1 MGGARFV
8 EFNCKSG
15 RTNYMKKHHLCL
27 ISVAVLT
34 AGCTSYRHPEPVQAK
49 DALRHAMT
57 EQSKAGA
64 LTSVPKSVQSELLQL
79 NRPPQAISMPEP
91 RLRIAAH
98 DVDAVEFFGSLF
110 KGSRYSVAVHPG
122 VAGQISVELKDVTLT
137 EVLAVV
143 GDMYGF
149 DVQRKGNVFHVYP
162 AGLRTETIPVNYL
175 MMSRRGLSRTS
186 VSTGGVASNDSNS
199 SNNNN
204 FDNANGSTNNNT
216 SNRSSNGG
224 SGSDGNGTR
233 IETDTNSDYWTDL
246 RDTLQIL
253 VGSGDGRAVITSPQ
267 AGLVTVRAYPKELK
281 AVREFLSQS
290 ESHLKRQVV
299 LEARILEVALS
310 EGYEQGVDWSGLTA
324 SWDGNKGIPTVA
336 QPILTAPG
344 SDPAYKLLNGAGSL
358 GTSLVGATNP
368 IFKAIGGGAGF
379 TITDGNFNVAV
390 NLLKTQG
397 DVNTLSSP
405 RVTATNNQK
414 AVIKVGTDEYYVTN
428 ASTTITTTPTGTDK
442 TPNVELTPFFSGIAL
457 DVTPQIDE
465 DGKVLLHIHPSV
477 IDTEEQN
484 KVIDMGTTG
493 GKLQLPLAKSS
504 IRESDT
510 VVQANNGDIIVI
522 GGLMKTDKQEI
533 VSKVPLLGDI
543 PWVGEAFTNRR
554 ESTKKVELV
563 ILLKPTVVEK
573 DTWQNELQRSSE
585 LLDKWYPPK
594 G

>member
-1 MGGARFV
+1 
-8 EFNCKSG
+8 
-15 RTNYMKKHHLCL
+15 MKKHRLCL
-27 ISVAVLT
+27 ISVAMMA
-34 AGCTSYRHPEPVQAK
+34 AGCTTYQHPEPTQAK
-49 DALRHAMT
+49 DALKQAMN
-57 EQSKAGA
+57 EQQKQAAPLTA
-64 LTSVPKSVQSELLQL
+64 LPKSVQSELLQL
-79 NRPPQAISMPEP
+79 NRPQIPVGMPEK

-98 DVDAVEFFGSLF
+98 DVEAVEFFGSLF

-122 VAGQISVELKDVTLT
+122 VAGLVSVELKDVTLP

-149 DVQRKGNVFHVYP
+149 DVQRKGNVFHIYP

-186 VSTGGVASNDSNS
+186 VSTGGVTANDSNNS
-199 SNNNN
+199 SDSSFDSASNNNS
-204 FDNANGSTNNNT
+204 GSNSST
-216 SNRSSNGG
+216 SSNS
-224 SGSDGNGTR
+224 SGDNNNGTR

-246 RDTLQIL
+246 RDSLQTLI
-253 VGSGDGRAVITSPQ
+253 GTGDGRAVITSPQ
-267 AGLVTVRAYPKELK
+267 AGLVTIRAYPKELK
-281 AVREFLSQS
+281 AVREFLTQS

-299 LEARILEVALS
+299 LEARIIEVALN
-310 EGYEQGVDWSGLTA
+310 EGYEQGVDWSGLSA
-324 SWDGNKGIPTVA
+324 SWDGNKGITGG
-336 QPILTAPG
+336 Q
-344 SDPAYKLLNGAGSL
+344 SL
-358 GTSLVGATNP
+358 ANTQLPSTPNQ
-368 IFKAIGGGAGF
+368 IFSALGGGAGF
-379 TITDGNFNVAV
+379 KISDGNFNVAV

-428 ASTTITTTPTGTDK
+428 ASTTITTTSTGTDK

-465 DGKVLLHIHPSV
+465 EGKVLLHIHPSV

-484 KVIDMGTTG
+484 KVIDMGTSG

-563 ILLKPTVVEK
+563 IMLKPTVVEK

-585 LLDKWYPPK
+585 LLDKWYPAK

>member
-1 MGGARFV
+1 
-8 EFNCKSG
+8 
-15 RTNYMKKHHLCL
+15 MKKHRLCL
-27 ISVAVLT
+27 ITVAMMA
-34 AGCTSYRHPEPVQAK
+34 AGCTTYQHPEPTQAK
-49 DALRHAMT
+49 DALKQAMN
-57 EQSKAGA
+57 EQQKQAAPLTA
-64 LTSVPKSVQSELLQL
+64 LPKSVQSELLQL
-79 NRPPQAISMPEP
+79 NRPQMPVGMPEK

-98 DVDAVEFFGSLF
+98 DVEAVEFFGSLF

-122 VAGQISVELKDVTLT
+122 VAGLVSVELKDVTLP

-149 DVQRKGNVFHVYP
+149 DVQRKGNVFHIYP

-186 VSTGGVASNDSNS
+186 VSTGGVTANDSNNGNS
-199 SNNNN
+199 DSSFDSASNNNS
-204 FDNANGSTNNNT
+204 GSNSST
-216 SNRSSNGG
+216 SNNSSGG
-224 SGSDGNGTR
+224 NNNGTR

-246 RDTLQIL
+246 RDSLQTLI
-253 VGSGDGRAVITSPQ
+253 GTGDGRAVITSPQ
-267 AGLVTVRAYPKELK
+267 AGLVTIRAYPKELK
-281 AVREFLSQS
+281 AVREFLTQS

-299 LEARILEVALS
+299 LEARIIEVALN
-310 EGYEQGVDWSGLTA
+310 EGYEQGVDWSGLSA
-324 SWDGNKGIPTVA
+324 SWDGNKGITGG
-336 QPILTAPG
+336 Q
-344 SDPAYKLLNGAGSL
+344 SL
-358 GTSLVGATNP
+358 ANTQLPSTPNQ
-368 IFKAIGGGAGF
+368 IFSALGGGAGF
-379 TITDGNFNVAV
+379 KISDGNFNVAV

-428 ASTTITTTPTGTDK
+428 ASTTITTTSTGTDK

-465 DGKVLLHIHPSV
+465 EGKVLLHIHPSV

-484 KVIDMGTTG
+484 KVIDMGTSG

-563 ILLKPTVVEK
+563 IMLKPTVVEK

-585 LLDKWYPPK
+585 LLDKWYPAK

>member
-1 MGGARFV
+1 
-8 EFNCKSG
+8 
-15 RTNYMKKHHLCL
+15 MKKHHFCL
-27 ISVAVLT
+27 LPLALAVA
-34 AGCTSYRHPEPVQAK
+34 ACTSYQHPEPVQAK
-49 DALRHAMT
+49 DALKQAMN
-57 EQSKAGA
+57 EQTPTAP
-64 LTSVPKSVQSELLQL
+64 LTTLPPSVQSELLQL
-79 NRPPQAISMPEP
+79 NRPQQPLAVPEK

-122 VAGQISVELKDVTLT
+122 VAGAISVELKDVTLQ
-137 EVLAVV
+137 EALATV

-175 MMSRRGLSRTS
+175 MMARRGLSRTS
-186 VSTGGVASNDSNS
+186 VSTGGVTAND
-199 SNNNN
+199 NNNN
-204 FDNANGSTNNNT
+204 GNNNNGNNNVD
-216 SNRSSNGG
+216 SSGNNNGGNNNLGSSNGDNG
-224 SGSDGNGTR
+224 NSNNSNGTR
-233 IETDTNSDYWTDL
+233 IETDSNNDYWTDL
-246 RDTLQIL
+246 RDALQTLI
-253 VGSGDGRAVITSPQ
+253 GTGEGRAVITSPQ

-281 AVREFLSQS
+281 AVREFLDQS
-290 ESHLKRQVV
+290 GEHLKRQVV
-299 LEARILEVALS
+299 LEARILEVSLN
-310 EGYEQGVDWSGLTA
+310 EGYEQGVDWSGLSA
-324 SWDGNKGIPTVA
+324 SWDGNKGIT
-336 QPILTAPG
+336 G
-344 SDPAYKLLNGAGSL
+344 GGSL
-358 GTSLVGATNP
+358 LDSP
-368 IFKAIGGGAGF
+368 IASTPNQIFRALGGGAGF
-379 TITDGNFNVAV
+379 TISDGNFNVAV
-390 NLLKTQG
+390 SLLKTQG

-414 AVIKVGTDEYYVTN
+414 AVIKVGTDEYFVTN
-428 ASTTITTTPTGTDK
+428 ASTTTTTSGNSAPIV

-465 DGKVLLHIHPSV
+465 AGRVLLHIHPSV

-484 KVIDMGTTG
+484 KTINVGTADP
-493 GKLQLPLAKSS
+493 LVLPLAKSA

-573 DTWQNELQRSSE
+573 DTWQQELQRSSE

>member
-1 MGGARFV
+1 
-8 EFNCKSG
+8 
-15 RTNYMKKHHLCL
+15 MKKHHLCL

-122 VAGQISVELKDVTLT
+122 VAGQISVELKDVTLS
-137 EVLAVV
+137 EVLGVV

-186 VSTGGVASNDSNS
+186 VSTGGVTSNDNNN

-204 FDNANGSTNNNT
+204 FDNANGSTNNST
-216 SNRSSNGG
+216 SNRSSNGS

-246 RDTLQIL
+246 RDTLQTLI
-253 VGSGDGRAVITSPQ
+253 GSGDGRAVITSPQ

-281 AVREFLSQS
+281 AVREFLNQS
-290 ESHLKRQVV
+290 ENHLKRQVV
-299 LEARILEVALS
+299 LEARILEVALN
-310 EGYEQGVDWSGLTA
+310 EGYEQGVDWSGLSA
-324 SWDGNKGIPTVA
+324 SWDGNKGIT
-336 QPILTAPG
+336 G
-344 SDPAYKLLNGAGSL
+344 GGSL
-358 GTSLVGATNP
+358 APTQLPSTPNQ
-368 IFKAIGGGAGF
+368 IFSALGGGAGF
-379 TITDGNFNVAV
+379 KISDGNFNVAV

-414 AVIKVGTDEYYVTN
+414 AVIKVGTDEYFVTN
-428 ASTTITTTPTGTDK
+428 ASTTTVTSTGTAEPIV

-465 DGKVLLHIHPSV
+465 EGKVLLHIHPSV
-477 IDTEEQN
+477 IDTEEQKKIIN
-484 KVIDMGTTG
+484 VGTA
-493 GKLQLPLAKSS
+493 KPLELPLAKSS

>member
-1 MGGARFV
+1 
-8 EFNCKSG
+8 
-15 RTNYMKKHHLCL
+15 MKKNHLCL
-27 ISVAVLT
+27 ISVAVLA

-49 DALRHAMT
+49 DALKHAMT
-57 EQSKAGA
+57 EQNKVGA
-64 LTSVPKSVQSELLQL
+64 LATVPKSVQSELLQM
-79 NRPPQAISMPEP
+79 NRPPQALSMPEQ

-122 VAGQISVELKDVTLT
+122 VAGQISVELKDVTLP

-186 VSTGGVASNDSNS
+186 VSTGGVTANDNNSNNGGINSSSNAEISSNQNGTGISSNS
-199 SNNNN
+199 S
-204 FDNANGSTNNNT
+204 TQTT
-216 SNRSSNGG
+216 SN
-224 SGSDGNGTR
+224 GTQ

-246 RDTLQIL
+246 RTSLEMLI
-253 VGSGDGRAVITSPQ
+253 GSGDGRAVITSPQ
-267 AGLVTVRAYPKELK
+267 AGLVTIRAYPKELK

-290 ESHLKRQVV
+290 ETHLKRQVV
-299 LEARILEVALS
+299 LEARIMEVALS
-310 EGYEQGVDWSGLTA
+310 EGYEQGVDWSGLSA
-324 SWDGNKGIPTVA
+324 SWDGNKGITGGGSAAPSQLPTTPN
-336 QPILTAPG
+336 Q
-344 SDPAYKLLNGAGSL
+344 
-358 GTSLVGATNP
+358 
-368 IFKAIGGGAGF
+368 IFSALGGGAGF
-379 TITDGNFNVAV
+379 KISDGNFNVAV

-414 AVIKVGTDEYYVTN
+414 AVIKVGTDEYFVTN
-428 ASTTITTTPTGTDK
+428 ATTTITSTTTGSER

-465 DGKVLLHIHPSV
+465 EGRVLLHIHPSV

-484 KVIDMGTTG
+484 KTIDLGTTG
-493 GKLQLPLAKSS
+493 GKMTLPLAKSS

-543 PWVGEAFTNRR
+543 PWIGEAFTNRR

-563 ILLKPTVVEK
+563 IMLKPTVVEK
-573 DTWQNELQRSSE
+573 DTWQNELQRSSD

>member
-1 MGGARFV
+1 
-8 EFNCKSG
+8 
-15 RTNYMKKHHLCL
+15 MKKHRLCL
-27 ISVAVLT
+27 ITVAMMA
-34 AGCTSYRHPEPVQAK
+34 AGCTTYQHPEPTQAK
-49 DALRHAMT
+49 DALKQAMN
-57 EQSKAGA
+57 EQQKQAAPLTA
-64 LTSVPKSVQSELLQL
+64 LPKSVQSELLQL
-79 NRPPQAISMPEP
+79 NRPQMPVGMPEK

-98 DVDAVEFFGSLF
+98 DVEAVEFFGSLF

-122 VAGQISVELKDVTLT
+122 VAGLVSVELKDVTLP

-149 DVQRKGNVFHVYP
+149 DVQRKGNVFHIYP

-186 VSTGGVASNDSNS
+186 VSTGGVTANDSNNS
-199 SNNNN
+199 SDSSFDSASNNNS
-204 FDNANGSTNNNT
+204 GSNSST
-216 SNRSSNGG
+216 SNNSSGDNN
-224 SGSDGNGTR
+224 NGTR

-246 RDTLQIL
+246 RDSLQTLI
-253 VGSGDGRAVITSPQ
+253 GTGDGRAVITSPQ
-267 AGLVTVRAYPKELK
+267 AGLVTIRAYPKELK
-281 AVREFLSQS
+281 AVREFLNQS
-290 ESHLKRQVV
+290 DSHLKRQVV
-299 LEARILEVALS
+299 LEARIIEVALN
-310 EGYEQGVDWSGLTA
+310 EGYEQGVDWSGLSA
-324 SWDGNKGIPTVA
+324 SWDGNKGIT
-336 QPILTAPG
+336 G
-344 SDPAYKLLNGAGSL
+344 GGSL
-358 GTSLVGATNP
+358 ANTQLPTTPNQ
-368 IFKAIGGGAGF
+368 IFTALGGGAGF
-379 TITDGNFNVAV
+379 KVSDGNFNVAV

-414 AVIKVGTDEYYVTN
+414 AVIKVGTDEYFVTN
-428 ASTTITTTPTGTDK
+428 ASTTTVSTTSGDRT
-442 TPNVELTPFFSGIAL
+442 TPNVELTPFFSGISL

-465 DGKVLLHIHPSV
+465 EGKVLLHIHPSV
-477 IDTEEQN
+477 IDTEEQTKTI
-484 KVIDMGTTG
+484 KVTDSDT
-493 GKLQLPLAKSS
+493 LVLPLAKSS

-563 ILLKPTVVEK
+563 IMLKPTVVEK

-585 LLDKWYPPK
+585 LLDKWYPAK

>member
-1 MGGARFV
+1 
-8 EFNCKSG
+8 
-15 RTNYMKKHHLCL
+15 MKKHHLCL
-27 ISVAVLT
+27 ISAAVLT

-57 EQSKAGA
+57 EQNKGGA

-149 DVQRKGNVFHVYP
+149 DVQRKGNVFHIYP

-186 VSTGGVASNDSNS
+186 VSTGGVASNDNNS

-204 FDNANGSTNNNT
+204 FDNANNSTSNST
-216 SNRSSNGG
+216 SNRSSNGN
-224 SGSDGNGTR
+224 SNSDSNGTR
-233 IETDTNSDYWTDL
+233 IETDTSSDYWTDL
-246 RDTLQIL
+246 RDTLQTLI
-253 VGSGDGRAVITSPQ
+253 GSGDGRAVITSPQ
-267 AGLVTVRAYPKELK
+267 AGLVTIRAYPKELK
-281 AVREFLSQS
+281 AVREFLNQS

-299 LEARILEVALS
+299 LEARILEVALN
-310 EGYEQGVDWSGLTA
+310 EGYEQGVDWSGLSA
-324 SWDGNKGIPTVA
+324 SWDGNKGIT
-336 QPILTAPG
+336 G
-344 SDPAYKLLNGAGSL
+344 GGSL
-358 GTSLVGATNP
+358 TPSTIANTPNQ
-368 IFKAIGGGAGF
+368 IFSALGGGAGF
-379 TITDGNFNVAV
+379 KISDGNFNVAV

-414 AVIKVGTDEYYVTN
+414 AVIKVGTDEYFVTN
-428 ASTTITTTPTGTDK
+428 ASTTTTTSGTSAPIV

-465 DGKVLLHIHPSV
+465 EGKVLLHIHPSV
-477 IDTEEQN
+477 IDTEEQ
-484 KVIDMGTTG
+484 KKTIDVGTADP
-493 GKLQLPLAKSS
+493 LILPLAKSS

>member
-1 MGGARFV
+1 
-8 EFNCKSG
+8 
-15 RTNYMKKHHLCL
+15 MKTHRLCL
-27 ISVAVLT
+27 ITVAMMA
-34 AGCTSYRHPEPVQAK
+34 AGCTTYQHPEPTQAK
-49 DALRHAMT
+49 DALKHAMN
-57 EQSKAGA
+57 EQQKQAAPLTA
-64 LTSVPKSVQSELLQL
+64 LPKSVQSELLQL
-79 NRPPQAISMPEP
+79 NRPQMPVGMPEK
-91 RLRIAAH
+91 RLRIAAN
-98 DVDAVEFFGSLF
+98 DVEAVEFFGSLF

-122 VAGQISVELKDVTLT
+122 VAGLVSVELKDVTLP

-149 DVQRKGNVFHVYP
+149 DVQRKGNIFHIYP

-186 VSTGGVASNDSNS
+186 VSTGGVTANDSNNGSNNGSLDNS
-199 SNNNN
+199 SNNS
-204 FDNANGSTNNNT
+204 STN
-216 SNRSSNGG
+216 SSSSSS
-224 SGSDGNGTR
+224 SGSDNSNGTR

-246 RDTLQIL
+246 RDSLQTLI
-253 VGSGDGRAVITSPQ
+253 GSGDGRAVITSPQ
-267 AGLVTVRAYPKELK
+267 AGLVTIRAYPKELK
-281 AVREFLSQS
+281 AVREFLTQS

-299 LEARILEVALS
+299 LEARIIEVALN
-310 EGYEQGVDWSGLTA
+310 EGYEQGVDWSGLSA
-324 SWDGNKGIPTVA
+324 SWDGGKGITGGGSAANSQLPTTPN
-336 QPILTAPG
+336 Q
-344 SDPAYKLLNGAGSL
+344 
-358 GTSLVGATNP
+358 
-368 IFKAIGGGAGF
+368 IFSALGGGAGF
-379 TITDGNFNVAV
+379 KISDGNFNVAV

-414 AVIKVGTDEYYVTN
+414 AVIKVGTDEYFVTN
-428 ASTTITTTPTGTDK
+428 ASTSTTTSTGAEPIV

-465 DGKVLLHIHPSV
+465 EGRVLLHIHPSV
-477 IDTEEQN
+477 IDTEEQKKII
-484 KVIDMGTTG
+484 KVGTAEP
-493 GKLQLPLAKSS
+493 LELPLAKSS

-563 ILLKPTVVEK
+563 IMLKPTVVEK

-585 LLDKWYPPK
+585 LLDKWYPAK

>member
-1 MGGARFV
+1 
-8 EFNCKSG
+8 
-15 RTNYMKKHHLCL
+15 MKKHRLCL
-27 ISVAVLT
+27 ITVAMMA
-34 AGCTSYRHPEPVQAK
+34 AGCTTYQHPEPTQAK
-49 DALRHAMT
+49 DALKQAMN
-57 EQSKAGA
+57 EQQKQAAPLTA
-64 LTSVPKSVQSELLQL
+64 LPKSVQSELLQL
-79 NRPPQAISMPEP
+79 NRPQMPVGMPEK

-98 DVDAVEFFGSLF
+98 DVEAVEFFGSLF

-122 VAGQISVELKDVTLT
+122 VAGLVSVELKDVTLP

-149 DVQRKGNVFHVYP
+149 DVQRKGNVFHIYP

-186 VSTGGVASNDSNS
+186 VSTGGVTANDSNNS
-199 SNNNN
+199 SDSSFDSASNNNS
-204 FDNANGSTNNNT
+204 GSNSST
-216 SNRSSNGG
+216 SNNSSGDNN
-224 SGSDGNGTR
+224 NGTR

-246 RDTLQIL
+246 RDSLQTLI
-253 VGSGDGRAVITSPQ
+253 GTGDGRAVITSPQ
-267 AGLVTVRAYPKELK
+267 AGLVTIRAYPKELK
-281 AVREFLSQS
+281 AVREFLTQS

-299 LEARILEVALS
+299 LEARIIEVSLN
-310 EGYEQGVDWSGLTA
+310 EGYEQGVDWSGLSA
-324 SWDGNKGIPTVA
+324 SWDGNKGITGGKSLANTQLPSTPN
-336 QPILTAPG
+336 QIFTA
-344 SDPAYKLLNGAGSL
+344 L
-358 GTSLVGATNP
+358 
-368 IFKAIGGGAGF
+368 GGGAGF
-379 TITDGNFNVAV
+379 TISDGNFNVAI

-428 ASTTITTTPTGTDK
+428 ASTTITTTSTGTDK

-465 DGKVLLHIHPSV
+465 EGKVLLHIHPSV

-484 KVIDMGTTG
+484 KVIDMGTSG

-563 ILLKPTVVEK
+563 IMLKPTVVEK

-585 LLDKWYPPK
+585 LLDKWYPAK

>member
-1 MGGARFV
+1 
-8 EFNCKSG
+8 
-15 RTNYMKKHHLCL
+15 MKKHRLCL
-27 ISVAVLT
+27 ITVAMMA
-34 AGCTSYRHPEPVQAK
+34 AGCTTYQHPEPTQAK
-49 DALRHAMT
+49 DALKQAMN
-57 EQSKAGA
+57 EQQKQAAPLTA
-64 LTSVPKSVQSELLQL
+64 LPKSVQSELLQL
-79 NRPPQAISMPEP
+79 NRPQMPVGMPEK

-98 DVDAVEFFGSLF
+98 DVEAVEFFGSLF

-122 VAGQISVELKDVTLT
+122 VAGLVSVELKDVTLP

-149 DVQRKGNVFHVYP
+149 DVQRKGNVFHIYP

-186 VSTGGVASNDSNS
+186 VSTGGVTANDSNNS
-199 SNNNN
+199 SDSSFDSASNNNS
-204 FDNANGSTNNNT
+204 GSNSST
-216 SNRSSNGG
+216 SNNSSGDNN
-224 SGSDGNGTR
+224 NGTR

-246 RDTLQIL
+246 RDSLQTLI
-253 VGSGDGRAVITSPQ
+253 GTGDGRAVITSPQ
-267 AGLVTVRAYPKELK
+267 AGLVTIRAYPKELK
-281 AVREFLSQS
+281 AVREFLTQS

-299 LEARILEVALS
+299 LEARIIEVALN
-310 EGYEQGVDWSGLTA
+310 EGYEQGVDWSGLSA
-324 SWDGNKGIPTVA
+324 SWDGNKGITGG
-336 QPILTAPG
+336 Q
-344 SDPAYKLLNGAGSL
+344 SL
-358 GTSLVGATNP
+358 ANTQLPSTPNQ
-368 IFKAIGGGAGF
+368 IFSALGGGAGF
-379 TITDGNFNVAV
+379 KISDGNFNVAV

-428 ASTTITTTPTGTDK
+428 ASTTITTTSTGTDK

-465 DGKVLLHIHPSV
+465 EGKVLLHIHPSV
-477 IDTEEQN
+477 IDTEEQS
-484 KVIDMGTTG
+484 KVIDMGTSG

-563 ILLKPTVVEK
+563 IMLKPTVVEK

-585 LLDKWYPPK
+585 LLDKWYPAK

>member
-1 MGGARFV
+1 
-8 EFNCKSG
+8 
-15 RTNYMKKHHLCL
+15 MKKNHLCL
-27 ISVAVLT
+27 ISVAVLA

-49 DALRHAMT
+49 DALKHAMT
-57 EQSKAGA
+57 EQNKVGA
-64 LTSVPKSVQSELLQL
+64 LATVPKSVQSELLQM
-79 NRPPQAISMPEP
+79 NRPQMPVGMPEQ

-98 DVDAVEFFGSLF
+98 DVEAVEFFGSLF

-122 VAGQISVELKDVTLT
+122 VGGLVSVELKDVTLP

-186 VSTGGVASNDSNS
+186 VSTGGVTANDNNSNNS
-199 SNNNN
+199 SV
-204 FDNANGSTNNNT
+204 DNANGNSSGSNN
-216 SNRSSNGG
+216 SSNGS
-224 SGSDGNGTR
+224 SGSNSSNGTR

-246 RDTLQIL
+246 RTSLEMLI
-253 VGSGDGRAVITSPQ
+253 GSGDGRAVITSPQ
-267 AGLVTVRAYPKELK
+267 AGLVTIRAYPKELK

-290 ESHLKRQVV
+290 ETHLKRQVV
-299 LEARILEVALS
+299 LEARILEVALN
-310 EGYEQGVDWSGLTA
+310 EGYEQGVDWSGLSA
-324 SWDGNKGIPTVA
+324 SWDGNKGITGGSSLAPT
-336 QPILTAPG
+336 QLPTTPNQIFTA
-344 SDPAYKLLNGAGSL
+344 L
-358 GTSLVGATNP
+358 
-368 IFKAIGGGAGF
+368 GGGAGF
-379 TITDGNFNVAV
+379 KISDGNFNVAV

-414 AVIKVGTDEYYVTN
+414 AVIKVGTDEYFVTK
-428 ASTTITTTPTGTDK
+428 ASTTITSNSSGVSDR
-442 TPNVELTPFFSGIAL
+442 TPNVELTPFFSGISL

-465 DGKVLLHIHPSV
+465 EGKVLLHIHPSV

-484 KVIDMGTTG
+484 KVIDMGTSG
-493 GKLQLPLAKSS
+493 GRLELPLAKSS

-543 PWVGEAFTNRR
+543 PWIGEAFTNRR

-573 DTWQNELQRSSE
+573 DTWQNELKRSAD

>member
-1 MGGARFV
+1 
-8 EFNCKSG
+8 
-15 RTNYMKKHHLCL
+15 MKKHRLCL
-27 ISVAVLT
+27 ITVAMMA
-34 AGCTSYRHPEPVQAK
+34 AGCTTYQHPEPTQAK
-49 DALRHAMT
+49 DALKQAIN
-57 EQSKAGA
+57 EQQKQAAPLTA
-64 LTSVPKSVQSELLQL
+64 LPKSVQSELLQL
-79 NRPPQAISMPEP
+79 NRPQMPVGMPEK

-98 DVDAVEFFGSLF
+98 DVEAVEFFGSLF

-122 VAGQISVELKDVTLT
+122 VAGLVSVELKDVTLP

-149 DVQRKGNVFHVYP
+149 DVQRKGNVFHIYP

-186 VSTGGVASNDSNS
+186 VSTGGVTANDSNNS
-199 SNNNN
+199 SDSSFDSASNNN
-204 FDNANGSTNNNT
+204 STNNSSGN
-216 SNRSSNGG
+216 NSNGN
-224 SGSDGNGTR
+224 SSNGTR

-246 RDTLQIL
+246 RDSLQTLI
-253 VGSGDGRAVITSPQ
+253 GTGDGRAVITSPQ
-267 AGLVTVRAYPKELK
+267 AGLVTIRAYPKELK
-281 AVREFLSQS
+281 AVREFLTQS

-299 LEARILEVALS
+299 LEARIIEVALN
-310 EGYEQGVDWSGLTA
+310 EGYEQGVDWSGLSA
-324 SWDGNKGIPTVA
+324 SWDGNKGIT
-336 QPILTAPG
+336 G
-344 SDPAYKLLNGAGSL
+344 GGSL
-358 GTSLVGATNP
+358 ANTQLPTTPNQ
-368 IFKAIGGGAGF
+368 IFTALGGGAGF
-379 TITDGNFNVAV
+379 KVSDGNFNVAV

-414 AVIKVGTDEYYVTN
+414 AVIKVGTDEYFVTN
-428 ASTTITTTPTGTDK
+428 ASTTTVSTTSGDRT
-442 TPNVELTPFFSGIAL
+442 TPNVELTPFFSGISL

-465 DGKVLLHIHPSV
+465 EGKVLLHIHPSV
-477 IDTEEQN
+477 IDTEEQTKTI
-484 KVIDMGTTG
+484 KVTDSDT
-493 GKLQLPLAKSS
+493 LVLPLAKSS

-522 GGLMKTDKQEI
+522 GGLMKTDKQES

-563 ILLKPTVVEK
+563 IMLKPTVVEK

-585 LLDKWYPPK
+585 LLDKWYPAK

>member
-1 MGGARFV
+1 
-8 EFNCKSG
+8 
-15 RTNYMKKHHLCL
+15 MKKHRLCL
-27 ISVAVLT
+27 ITVAMMA
-34 AGCTSYRHPEPVQAK
+34 AGCTTYQHPEPTQAK
-49 DALRHAMT
+49 DALKQAMN
-57 EQSKAGA
+57 EQQKQAAPLTA
-64 LTSVPKSVQSELLQL
+64 LPKSVQSELLQL
-79 NRPPQAISMPEP
+79 NRPQMPVGMPEK

-98 DVDAVEFFGSLF
+98 DVEAVEFFGSLF

-122 VAGQISVELKDVTLT
+122 VAGLVSVELKDVTLP

-149 DVQRKGNVFHVYP
+149 DVQRKGNVFHIYP

-186 VSTGGVASNDSNS
+186 VSTGGVTANDSNNS
-199 SNNNN
+199 SDSSFDSASNNNS
-204 FDNANGSTNNNT
+204 GSNSST
-216 SNRSSNGG
+216 SSNS
-224 SGSDGNGTR
+224 SGDNNNGTR

-246 RDTLQIL
+246 RDSLQTLI
-253 VGSGDGRAVITSPQ
+253 GTGDGRAVITSPQ
-267 AGLVTVRAYPKELK
+267 AGLVTIRAYPKELK
-281 AVREFLSQS
+281 AVREFLTQS

-299 LEARILEVALS
+299 LEARIIEVALN
-310 EGYEQGVDWSGLTA
+310 EGYEQGVDWSGLSA
-324 SWDGNKGIPTVA
+324 SWDGNKGITGGQSLANTQLPSTPN
-336 QPILTAPG
+336 QIFTA
-344 SDPAYKLLNGAGSL
+344 L
-358 GTSLVGATNP
+358 
-368 IFKAIGGGAGF
+368 GGGAGF
-379 TITDGNFNVAV
+379 TISDGNFNVAV

-428 ASTTITTTPTGTDK
+428 ASTTITTTSTGTDK

-465 DGKVLLHIHPSV
+465 EGRVLLHIHPSV
-477 IDTEEQN
+477 IDTEEQKKIIN
-484 KVIDMGTTG
+484 VGTA
-493 GKLQLPLAKSS
+493 KPLELPLAKSS

-563 ILLKPTVVEK
+563 IMLKPTVVEK

-585 LLDKWYPPK
+585 LLDKWYPAK

>member
-1 MGGARFV
+1 
-8 EFNCKSG
+8 
-15 RTNYMKKHHLCL
+15 MKKHHFCL
-27 ISVAVLT
+27 LPLALAVA
-34 AGCTSYRHPEPVQAK
+34 ACTSYQHPDPVQAK
-49 DALRHAMT
+49 DALKQAMK
-57 EQSKAGA
+57 EQTPTAP
-64 LTSVPKSVQSELLQL
+64 LTTLPPSVQSELLQL
-79 NRPPQAISMPEP
+79 NRPQQPLAVPEK

-122 VAGQISVELKDVTLT
+122 VAGAISVELKDVTLQ
-137 EVLAVV
+137 EALATV

-175 MMSRRGLSRTS
+175 MMARRGLSRTS
-186 VSTGGVASNDSNS
+186 VSTGGVTAND
-199 SNNNN
+199 NNNN
-204 FDNANGSTNNNT
+204 GSNNFDSSGNNN
-216 SNRSSNGG
+216 NGNNNLGSSNGDNG
-224 SGSDGNGTR
+224 NSNNSNGTR
-233 IETDTNSDYWTDL
+233 IETDSNNDYWTDL
-246 RDTLQIL
+246 RDALQTLI
-253 VGSGDGRAVITSPQ
+253 GTGEGRAVITSPQ

-281 AVREFLSQS
+281 AVREFLDQS
-290 ESHLKRQVV
+290 GEHLKRQVV
-299 LEARILEVALS
+299 LEARILEVSLN
-310 EGYEQGVDWSGLTA
+310 EGYEQGVDWSGLSA
-324 SWDGNKGIPTVA
+324 SWDGNKGIT
-336 QPILTAPG
+336 G
-344 SDPAYKLLNGAGSL
+344 GGSL
-358 GTSLVGATNP
+358 LDSP
-368 IFKAIGGGAGF
+368 IASTPNQIFRALGGGAGF
-379 TITDGNFNVAV
+379 TISDGNFNVAV
-390 NLLKTQG
+390 SLLKTQG

-414 AVIKVGTDEYYVTN
+414 AVIKVGTDEYFVTN
-428 ASTTITTTPTGTDK
+428 ASTTTTTSGNSAPIV

-465 DGKVLLHIHPSV
+465 QGKVLLHIHPSV
-477 IDTEEQN
+477 IDTEEQSKTIN
-484 KVIDMGTTG
+484 VGTADP
-493 GKLQLPLAKSS
+493 LVLPLAKSA

-573 DTWQNELQRSSE
+573 DTWQKELQRSSE

>member
-1 MGGARFV
+1 
-8 EFNCKSG
+8 
-15 RTNYMKKHHLCL
+15 MKKHRLCQ
-27 ISVAVLT
+27 ITVAMMA
-34 AGCTSYRHPEPVQAK
+34 AGCTTYQHPEPTQAK
-49 DALRHAMT
+49 DALKQAMN
-57 EQSKAGA
+57 EQQKQAAPLTA
-64 LTSVPKSVQSELLQL
+64 LPKSVQSELLQL
-79 NRPPQAISMPEP
+79 NRPQMPVGMPEK

-98 DVDAVEFFGSLF
+98 DVEAVEFFGSLF

-122 VAGQISVELKDVTLT
+122 VAGLVSVELKDVTLP

-149 DVQRKGNVFHVYP
+149 DVQRKGNVFHIYP

-186 VSTGGVASNDSNS
+186 VSTGGVTANDSNNS
-199 SNNNN
+199 SDSSFDSASNNNS
-204 FDNANGSTNNNT
+204 GSNSST
-216 SNRSSNGG
+216 SNNSSGDNN
-224 SGSDGNGTR
+224 NGTR

-246 RDTLQIL
+246 RDSLQTLI
-253 VGSGDGRAVITSPQ
+253 GTGDGRAVITSPQ
-267 AGLVTVRAYPKELK
+267 AGLVTIRAYPKELK
-281 AVREFLSQS
+281 AVREFLTQS

-299 LEARILEVALS
+299 LEARIIEVALN
-310 EGYEQGVDWSGLTA
+310 EGYEQGVDWSGLSA
-324 SWDGNKGIPTVA
+324 SWDGNKGITGG
-336 QPILTAPG
+336 Q
-344 SDPAYKLLNGAGSL
+344 SL
-358 GTSLVGATNP
+358 ANTQLPSTPNQ
-368 IFKAIGGGAGF
+368 IFSALGGGAGF
-379 TITDGNFNVAV
+379 KISDGNFNVAV

-428 ASTTITTTPTGTDK
+428 ASTTITTTSTGTDK

-465 DGKVLLHIHPSV
+465 EGKVLLHIHPSV

-484 KVIDMGTTG
+484 KVIDMGTSG

-563 ILLKPTVVEK
+563 IMLKPTVVEK

-585 LLDKWYPPK
+585 LLDKWYPAK

>member
-1 MGGARFV
+1 
-8 EFNCKSG
+8 
-15 RTNYMKKHHLCL
+15 MKKHRLCL
-27 ISVAVLT
+27 ITVAMMA
-34 AGCTSYRHPEPVQAK
+34 AGCTTYQHPEPTQAK
-49 DALRHAMT
+49 DALKHAMN
-57 EQSKAGA
+57 EQQTQAA
-64 LTSVPKSVQSELLQL
+64 PLTTLPKSVQSELLQL
-79 NRPPQAISMPEP
+79 NRPQVPVGMPEK
-91 RLRIAAH
+91 RLRIAAN
-98 DVDAVEFFGSLF
+98 DVEAVEFFGSLF

-122 VAGQISVELKDVTLT
+122 VAGLVSVELKDVTLP

-149 DVQRKGNVFHVYP
+149 DVQRKGNVFHIYP

-186 VSTGGVASNDSNS
+186 VSTGGVTANDSNNGSNSSSFDNS
-199 SNNNN
+199 SNNS
-204 FDNANGSTNNNT
+204 STNT
-216 SNRSSNGG
+216 SSSNNSNGDN
-224 SGSDGNGTR
+224 SNGTR

-246 RDTLQIL
+246 RDSLQTLI
-253 VGSGDGRAVITSPQ
+253 GSGDGRAVITSPQ
-267 AGLVTVRAYPKELK
+267 AGLVTIRAYPNELK
-281 AVREFLSQS
+281 AVREFLNQS

-299 LEARILEVALS
+299 LEARIIEVALN
-310 EGYEQGVDWSGLTA
+310 EGYEQGVDWSGLSA
-324 SWDGNKGIPTVA
+324 SWDGGKGITGGGSAANSQLPTTPN
-336 QPILTAPG
+336 Q
-344 SDPAYKLLNGAGSL
+344 
-358 GTSLVGATNP
+358 
-368 IFKAIGGGAGF
+368 IFSALGGGAGF
-379 TITDGNFNVAV
+379 KISDGNFNVAV

-414 AVIKVGTDEYYVTN
+414 AVIKVGTDEYFVTN
-428 ASTTITTTPTGTDK
+428 ASTSTTTSTGAEPIV

-465 DGKVLLHIHPSV
+465 EGRVLLHIHPSV
-477 IDTEEQN
+477 IDTEEQKKII
-484 KVIDMGTTG
+484 KVGTAEP
-493 GKLQLPLAKSS
+493 LELPLAKSS

-563 ILLKPTVVEK
+563 IMLKPTVVEK

-585 LLDKWYPPK
+585 LLDKWYPAK

>member
-15 RTNYMKKHHLCL
+15 CTYYMKKHHLCL
-27 ISVAVLT
+27 ISAAVLT

-57 EQSKAGA
+57 EQNKGGA

-186 VSTGGVASNDSNS
+186 VSTGGVASNDNNS

-204 FDNANGSTNNNT
+204 FDNANNSTNNSA
-216 SNRSSNGG
+216 SNRSSNGN
-224 SGSDGNGTR
+224 SNSDSNGTR

-246 RDTLQIL
+246 RDTLQTLI
-253 VGSGDGRAVITSPQ
+253 GSGDGRAVITSPQ
-267 AGLVTVRAYPKELK
+267 AGLVTIRAYPKELK
-281 AVREFLSQS
+281 AVREFLNQS

-299 LEARILEVALS
+299 LEARILEVALN
-310 EGYEQGVDWSGLTA
+310 EGYEQGVDWSGLSA
-324 SWDGNKGIPTVA
+324 SWDGNKGIT
-336 QPILTAPG
+336 G
-344 SDPAYKLLNGAGSL
+344 GGSL
-358 GTSLVGATNP
+358 TPSTIANTPNQ
-368 IFKAIGGGAGF
+368 IFSALGGGAGF
-379 TITDGNFNVAV
+379 KISDGNFNVAV

-414 AVIKVGTDEYYVTN
+414 AVIKVGTDEYFVTN
-428 ASTTITTTPTGTDK
+428 ASTTTTTSGTSAPIV

-465 DGKVLLHIHPSV
+465 EGKVLLHIHPSV
-477 IDTEEQN
+477 IDTEEQ
-484 KVIDMGTTG
+484 KKTIDVGTADP
-493 GKLQLPLAKSS
+493 LILPLAKSS

>member
-1 MGGARFV
+1 
-8 EFNCKSG
+8 
-15 RTNYMKKHHLCL
+15 MKKHRLCL
-27 ISVAVLT
+27 ITVAMMA
-34 AGCTSYRHPEPVQAK
+34 AGCTTYQHPEPTQAK
-49 DALRHAMT
+49 DALKQAMN
-57 EQSKAGA
+57 EQQKQAA
-64 LTSVPKSVQSELLQL
+64 PLTVLPKSVQSELLQL
-79 NRPPQAISMPEP
+79 NRPQMPVGMPEK

-98 DVDAVEFFGSLF
+98 DVEAVEFFGSLF

-122 VAGQISVELKDVTLT
+122 VAGLVSVELKGVTLP

-149 DVQRKGNVFHVYP
+149 DVQRKGNVFHIYP

-186 VSTGGVASNDSNS
+186 VSTGGVTANDSNNS
-199 SNNNN
+199 SDSSFDSASNNN
-204 FDNANGSTNNNT
+204 STNNSSGN
-216 SNRSSNGG
+216 NSNGN
-224 SGSDGNGTR
+224 SSNGTR

-246 RDTLQIL
+246 RDSLQTLI
-253 VGSGDGRAVITSPQ
+253 GTGDGRAVITSPQ
-267 AGLVTVRAYPKELK
+267 AGLVTIRAYPKELK
-281 AVREFLSQS
+281 AVREFLNQS
-290 ESHLKRQVV
+290 DSHLKRQVV
-299 LEARILEVALS
+299 LEARIIEVALN
-310 EGYEQGVDWSGLTA
+310 EGYEQGVDWSGLSA
-324 SWDGNKGIPTVA
+324 SWDGNKGIT
-336 QPILTAPG
+336 G
-344 SDPAYKLLNGAGSL
+344 GGSL
-358 GTSLVGATNP
+358 ANTQLPTTPNQ
-368 IFKAIGGGAGF
+368 IFTALGGGAGF
-379 TITDGNFNVAV
+379 KVSDGNFNVAV

-414 AVIKVGTDEYYVTN
+414 AVIKVGTDEYFVTN
-428 ASTTITTTPTGTDK
+428 ASTTTVSTTSGDRT
-442 TPNVELTPFFSGIAL
+442 TPNVELTPFFSGISL

-465 DGKVLLHIHPSV
+465 EGKVLLHIHPSV
-477 IDTEEQN
+477 IDTEEQTKTI
-484 KVIDMGTTG
+484 KVTDSDT
-493 GKLQLPLAKSS
+493 LVLPLAKSS

-563 ILLKPTVVEK
+563 IMLKPTVVEK

-585 LLDKWYPPK
+585 LLDKWYPAK

>member
-1 MGGARFV
+1 
-8 EFNCKSG
+8 
-15 RTNYMKKHHLCL
+15 MKKHRLCL
-27 ISVAVLT
+27 ITVAMMA
-34 AGCTSYRHPEPVQAK
+34 AGCTTYQHPEPTQAK
-49 DALRHAMT
+49 DALKQAMNDQQKQAAPLT
-57 EQSKAGA
+57 A
-64 LTSVPKSVQSELLQL
+64 LPKSVQSELLQL
-79 NRPPQAISMPEP
+79 NRPQMPVGMPEK

-98 DVDAVEFFGSLF
+98 DVEAVEFFGSLF

-122 VAGQISVELKDVTLT
+122 VAGLVSVELKDVTLP

-149 DVQRKGNVFHVYP
+149 DVQRKGNVFHIYP

-186 VSTGGVASNDSNS
+186 VSTGGVTANDSNNS
-199 SNNNN
+199 SDSSFDSASNNNS
-204 FDNANGSTNNNT
+204 GSNSST
-216 SNRSSNGG
+216 SNNSSGD
-224 SGSDGNGTR
+224 SSNGTR

-246 RDTLQIL
+246 RDSLQTLI
-253 VGSGDGRAVITSPQ
+253 GSGDGRAVITSPQ
-267 AGLVTVRAYPKELK
+267 AGLVTIRAYPKELK

-299 LEARILEVALS
+299 LEARIIEVALN
-310 EGYEQGVDWSGLTA
+310 EGYEQGVDWSGLSA
-324 SWDGNKGIPTVA
+324 SWDGNKGITGGGSADTSQLPTTPN
-336 QPILTAPG
+336 Q
-344 SDPAYKLLNGAGSL
+344 
-358 GTSLVGATNP
+358 
-368 IFKAIGGGAGF
+368 IFSALGGGAGF
-379 TITDGNFNVAV
+379 KISDGNFNVAV

-414 AVIKVGTDEYYVTN
+414 AVIKVGTDEYFVTN
-428 ASTTITTTPTGTDK
+428 ASTTTVTSTGTAEPIV

-465 DGKVLLHIHPSV
+465 EGRVLLHIHPSV
-477 IDTEEQN
+477 IDTEEQKKIIN
-484 KVIDMGTTG
+484 VGTA
-493 GKLQLPLAKSS
+493 KPLELPLAKSS

-563 ILLKPTVVEK
+563 IMLKPTVVEK

-585 LLDKWYPPK
+585 LLDKWYPAK

>member
-1 MGGARFV
+1 
-8 EFNCKSG
+8 
-15 RTNYMKKHHLCL
+15 MKKHRLCL
-27 ISVAVLT
+27 ITVAMMA
-34 AGCTSYRHPEPVQAK
+34 AGCTTYQHPEPTQAK
-49 DALRHAMT
+49 DALKQAMT
-57 EQSKAGA
+57 EQQKQATP
-64 LTSVPKSVQSELLQL
+64 LTTLPKSVQSELLQM
-79 NRPPQAISMPEP
+79 NRPQMPVGMPEK

-98 DVDAVEFFGSLF
+98 DVEAVEFFGSLF

-122 VAGQISVELKDVTLT
+122 VAGLVSVELKDVTLP

-149 DVQRKGNVFHVYP
+149 DVQRKGNVFHIYP

-186 VSTGGVASNDSNS
+186 VSTGGVTANDSNNDSNGSFDNS
-199 SNNNN
+199 SNNN
-204 FDNANGSTNNNT
+204 STNN
-216 SNRSSNGG
+216 SSSNNSNGD
-224 SGSDGNGTR
+224 SSNGTR

-246 RDTLQIL
+246 RDSLQTLI
-253 VGSGDGRAVITSPQ
+253 GSGDGRAVITSPQ
-267 AGLVTVRAYPKELK
+267 AGLVTIRAYPKELK
-281 AVREFLSQS
+281 AVREFLNQS

-299 LEARILEVALS
+299 LEARIIEVALN
-310 EGYEQGVDWSGLTA
+310 EGYEQGVDWSGLSA
-324 SWDGNKGIPTVA
+324 SWDGGKGITGGGSAANTQLPTTPN
-336 QPILTAPG
+336 QIFTA
-344 SDPAYKLLNGAGSL
+344 L
-358 GTSLVGATNP
+358 
-368 IFKAIGGGAGF
+368 GGGAGF
-379 TITDGNFNVAV
+379 TISDGNFNVAV

-414 AVIKVGTDEYYVTN
+414 AVIKVGTDEYFVTN
-428 ASTTITTTPTGTDK
+428 ASTTTVSTTSGDRT
-442 TPNVELTPFFSGIAL
+442 TPNVELTPFFSGISL

-465 DGKVLLHIHPSV
+465 EGKVLLHIHPSV
-477 IDTEEQN
+477 IDTEEQTKTI
-484 KVIDMGTTG
+484 KVTDSDT
-493 GKLQLPLAKSS
+493 LVLPLAKSS

-563 ILLKPTVVEK
+563 IMLKPTVVEK

-585 LLDKWYPPK
+585 LLDKWYPAK

>member
-15 RTNYMKKHHLCL
+15 CTYYMKKHHLCL
-27 ISVAVLT
+27 ISAAVLT

-57 EQSKAGA
+57 EQNKGGA

-79 NRPPQAISMPEP
+79 NRPPQAISMPEA

-122 VAGQISVELKDVTLT
+122 VAGQISVELKDVTLA

-186 VSTGGVASNDSNS
+186 VSTGGVTANDNNGNSNS
-199 SNNNN
+199 
-204 FDNANGSTNNNT
+204 FDNANNSTNNNST
-216 SNRSSNGG
+216 SNRSSNG
-224 SGSDGNGTR
+224 SSNSDSNGTR

-246 RDTLQIL
+246 RDTLQTLI
-253 VGSGDGRAVITSPQ
+253 GSGDGRAVITSPQ
-267 AGLVTVRAYPKELK
+267 AGLVTIRAYPKELK
-281 AVREFLSQS
+281 AVREFLNQS

-299 LEARILEVALS
+299 LEARILEVALN
-310 EGYEQGVDWSGLTA
+310 EGYEQGVDWSGLSA
-324 SWDGNKGIPTVA
+324 SWDGNKGITGGGSAAPSQLPTTPN
-336 QPILTAPG
+336 Q
-344 SDPAYKLLNGAGSL
+344 
-358 GTSLVGATNP
+358 
-368 IFKAIGGGAGF
+368 IFSALGGGAGF
-379 TITDGNFNVAV
+379 KISDGNFNVAV

-414 AVIKVGTDEYYVTN
+414 AVIKVGTDEYFVTN
-428 ASTTITTTPTGTDK
+428 ASTTITTNSSGVSDK

-465 DGKVLLHIHPSV
+465 EGKVLLHIHPSV

-493 GKLQLPLAKSS
+493 GKLELPLAKSS

>member
-1 MGGARFV
+1 
-8 EFNCKSG
+8 
-15 RTNYMKKHHLCL
+15 MKKHHLCL

-186 VSTGGVASNDSNS
+186 VSTGGVTSNDNNN

-204 FDNANGSTNNNT
+204 FDNANGSTNNST
-216 SNRSSNGG
+216 SNRSSNGS

-246 RDTLQIL
+246 RDTLQTLI
-253 VGSGDGRAVITSPQ
+253 GSGDGRAVITSPQ

-281 AVREFLSQS
+281 AVREFLNQS
-290 ESHLKRQVV
+290 ENHLKRQVV
-299 LEARILEVALS
+299 LEARILEVALN
-310 EGYEQGVDWSGLTA
+310 EGYEQGVDWSGLSA
-324 SWDGNKGIPTVA
+324 SWDGNKGIT
-336 QPILTAPG
+336 G
-344 SDPAYKLLNGAGSL
+344 GGSL
-358 GTSLVGATNP
+358 APTQLPSTPNQ
-368 IFKAIGGGAGF
+368 IFSALGGGAGF
-379 TITDGNFNVAV
+379 KISDGNFNVAV

-414 AVIKVGTDEYYVTN
+414 AVIKVGTDEYFVTN
-428 ASTTITTTPTGTDK
+428 ASTTTVTSTGTAEPIV

-465 DGKVLLHIHPSV
+465 EGKVLLHIHPSV
-477 IDTEEQN
+477 IDTEEQKKIIN
-484 KVIDMGTTG
+484 VGTA
-493 GKLQLPLAKSS
+493 KPLELPLAKSS

>member
-1 MGGARFV
+1 MHLLH
-8 EFNCKSG
+8 E
-15 RTNYMKKHHLCL
+15 KHHLCL
-27 ISVAVLT
+27 ISAAVLT

-57 EQSKAGA
+57 EQNKGGA

-186 VSTGGVASNDSNS
+186 VSTGGVTANDNNGNSNS
-199 SNNNN
+199 
-204 FDNANGSTNNNT
+204 FDNANGSNNSTSN
-216 SNRSSNGG
+216 SNRSSNG
-224 SGSDGNGTR
+224 SSNSDSNGTR

-246 RDTLQIL
+246 RDTLQTLI
-253 VGSGDGRAVITSPQ
+253 GSGDGRAVITSPQ
-267 AGLVTVRAYPKELK
+267 AGLVTIRAYPKELK
-281 AVREFLSQS
+281 AVREFLNQS

-299 LEARILEVALS
+299 LEARILEVALN
-310 EGYEQGVDWSGLTA
+310 EGYEQGVDWSGLSA
-324 SWDGNKGIPTVA
+324 SWDGNKGITGGGSAAPSQLPTTPN
-336 QPILTAPG
+336 Q
-344 SDPAYKLLNGAGSL
+344 
-358 GTSLVGATNP
+358 
-368 IFKAIGGGAGF
+368 IFSALGGGAGF
-379 TITDGNFNVAV
+379 KISDGNFNVAV

-414 AVIKVGTDEYYVTN
+414 AVIKVGTDEYFVTN
-428 ASTTITTTPTGTDK
+428 ASTTITTTSTGTDK

-465 DGKVLLHIHPSV
+465 EGKVLLHIHPSV
-477 IDTEEQN
+477 IDTEEQQ
-484 KVIDMGTTG
+484 KTIDMGTSG
-493 GKLQLPLAKSS
+493 GTLQLPLAKSS

>member
-1 MGGARFV
+1 
-8 EFNCKSG
+8 
-15 RTNYMKKHHLCL
+15 MKKHRLCL
-27 ISVAVLT
+27 ITVAMMA
-34 AGCTSYRHPEPVQAK
+34 AGCTTYQHPEPTQAK
-49 DALRHAMT
+49 DALKQAMNDQQKQAAPLT
-57 EQSKAGA
+57 A
-64 LTSVPKSVQSELLQL
+64 LPKSVQSELLQL
-79 NRPPQAISMPEP
+79 NRPQMPVGMPEK

-98 DVDAVEFFGSLF
+98 DVEAVEFFGSLF

-122 VAGQISVELKDVTLT
+122 VAGLVSVELKDVTLP

-149 DVQRKGNVFHVYP
+149 DVQRKGNVFHIYP

-186 VSTGGVASNDSNS
+186 VSTGGVTANDSNNDSNGSFDNS
-199 SNNNN
+199 SNNN
-204 FDNANGSTNNNT
+204 ST
-216 SNRSSNGG
+216 SNSSSNNS
-224 SGSDGNGTR
+224 SGDSSNGTR

-246 RDTLQIL
+246 RDSLQTLI
-253 VGSGDGRAVITSPQ
+253 GSGDGRAVITSPQ
-267 AGLVTVRAYPKELK
+267 AGLVTIRAYPKELK
-281 AVREFLSQS
+281 AVREFLNQS

-299 LEARILEVALS
+299 LEARIIEVALN
-310 EGYEQGVDWSGLTA
+310 EGYEQGVDWSGLSA
-324 SWDGNKGIPTVA
+324 SWDGNKGIT
-336 QPILTAPG
+336 G
-344 SDPAYKLLNGAGSL
+344 GGSL
-358 GTSLVGATNP
+358 AGTQLPTTPNQ
-368 IFKAIGGGAGF
+368 IFSALGGGAGF
-379 TITDGNFNVAV
+379 KISDGNFNVAV

-414 AVIKVGTDEYYVTN
+414 AVIKVGTDEYFVTN
-428 ASTTITTTPTGTDK
+428 ASTTTVTSTGTAEPIV

-465 DGKVLLHIHPSV
+465 EGRVLLHIHPSV
-477 IDTEEQN
+477 IDTEEQKKIIN
-484 KVIDMGTTG
+484 VGTA
-493 GKLQLPLAKSS
+493 KPLELPLAKSS

-563 ILLKPTVVEK
+563 IMLKPTVVEK

-585 LLDKWYPPK
+585 LLDKWYPAK

>member
-1 MGGARFV
+1 
-8 EFNCKSG
+8 
-15 RTNYMKKHHLCL
+15 MKKHRLCL
-27 ISVAVLT
+27 ITVAMMA
-34 AGCTSYRHPEPVQAK
+34 AGCTTYQHPEPTQAK
-49 DALRHAMT
+49 DALKQAMN
-57 EQSKAGA
+57 EQQKQAAPLTA
-64 LTSVPKSVQSELLQL
+64 LPKSVQSELLQL
-79 NRPPQAISMPEP
+79 NRPQMPVGMPEK

-98 DVDAVEFFGSLF
+98 DVEAVEFFGSLF
-110 KGSRYSVAVHPG
+110 KGARYSVAVHPG
-122 VAGQISVELKDVTLT
+122 VAGLVSVELKDVTLP

-149 DVQRKGNVFHVYP
+149 DVQRKGNVFHIYP

-186 VSTGGVASNDSNS
+186 VSTGGVTANDSNNS
-199 SNNNN
+199 SDSSFDSASNNN
-204 FDNANGSTNNNT
+204 STNNSSGN
-216 SNRSSNGG
+216 NSNGN
-224 SGSDGNGTR
+224 SSNGTR

-246 RDTLQIL
+246 RDSLQTLI
-253 VGSGDGRAVITSPQ
+253 GTGDGRAVITSPQ
-267 AGLVTVRAYPKELK
+267 AGLVTIRAYPKELR
-281 AVREFLSQS
+281 AVREFLNQS
-290 ESHLKRQVV
+290 DSHLKRQVV
-299 LEARILEVALS
+299 LEARIIEVALN
-310 EGYEQGVDWSGLTA
+310 EGYEQGVDWSGLSA
-324 SWDGNKGIPTVA
+324 SWDGNKGIT
-336 QPILTAPG
+336 G
-344 SDPAYKLLNGAGSL
+344 GGSL
-358 GTSLVGATNP
+358 ANTQLPTTPNQ
-368 IFKAIGGGAGF
+368 IFTALGGGAGF
-379 TITDGNFNVAV
+379 KVSDGNFNVAV

-414 AVIKVGTDEYYVTN
+414 AVIKVGTDEYFVTN
-428 ASTTITTTPTGTDK
+428 ASTTTVSTTSGDRT
-442 TPNVELTPFFSGIAL
+442 TPNVELTPFFSGISL

-465 DGKVLLHIHPSV
+465 EGKVLLHIHPSV
-477 IDTEEQN
+477 IDTEEQTKTI
-484 KVIDMGTTG
+484 KVTDSDT
-493 GKLQLPLAKSS
+493 LVLPLAKSS

-563 ILLKPTVVEK
+563 IMLKPTVVEK

-585 LLDKWYPPK
+585 LLDKWYPAK

>member
-1 MGGARFV
+1 
-8 EFNCKSG
+8 
-15 RTNYMKKHHLCL
+15 MKKHHLCL
-27 ISVAVLT
+27 ISAAVLT

-57 EQSKAGA
+57 EQNKGGA

-186 VSTGGVASNDSNS
+186 VSTGGVTANDNNGNSNS
-199 SNNNN
+199 
-204 FDNANGSTNNNT
+204 FDNANNSTNNNST
-216 SNRSSNGG
+216 SNRSSNG
-224 SGSDGNGTR
+224 SSNSDSNGTR

-246 RDTLQIL
+246 RDTLQTLI
-253 VGSGDGRAVITSPQ
+253 GSGDGRAVITSPQ
-267 AGLVTVRAYPKELK
+267 AGLVTIRAYPKELK
-281 AVREFLSQS
+281 AVREFLNQS

-299 LEARILEVALS
+299 LEARILEVALN
-310 EGYEQGVDWSGLTA
+310 EGYEQGVDWSGLSA
-324 SWDGNKGIPTVA
+324 SWDGNKGITGGGSAAPSQLPTTPN
-336 QPILTAPG
+336 Q
-344 SDPAYKLLNGAGSL
+344 
-358 GTSLVGATNP
+358 
-368 IFKAIGGGAGF
+368 IFSALGGGAGF
-379 TITDGNFNVAV
+379 KISDGNFNVAV

-414 AVIKVGTDEYYVTN
+414 AVIKVGTDEYFVTN
-428 ASTTITTTPTGTDK
+428 ASTTITTNSSGVSDK

-465 DGKVLLHIHPSV
+465 EGKVLLHIHPSV

-493 GKLQLPLAKSS
+493 GKLELPLAKSS

>member
-1 MGGARFV
+1 
-8 EFNCKSG
+8 
-15 RTNYMKKHHLCL
+15 MKKHHLCL
-27 ISVAVLT
+27 ISAAVLT

-57 EQSKAGA
+57 EQNKGGA

-204 FDNANGSTNNNT
+204 FDNANNNTNNST
-216 SNRSSNGG
+216 SNRSSNGN
-224 SGSDGNGTR
+224 SNSDSNGTR

-246 RDTLQIL
+246 RDTLQTLI
-253 VGSGDGRAVITSPQ
+253 GSGDGRAVITSPQ
-267 AGLVTVRAYPKELK
+267 AGLVTIRAYPKELK
-281 AVREFLSQS
+281 AVREFLNQS

-299 LEARILEVALS
+299 LEARILEVSLN
-310 EGYEQGVDWSGLTA
+310 EGYEQGVDWSGLSA
-324 SWDGNKGIPTVA
+324 SWDGNKGIT
-336 QPILTAPG
+336 G
-344 SDPAYKLLNGAGSL
+344 GGSL
-358 GTSLVGATNP
+358 TPSTIANTPNQ
-368 IFKAIGGGAGF
+368 IFSALGGGAGF
-379 TITDGNFNVAV
+379 KISDGNFNVAV

-414 AVIKVGTDEYYVTN
+414 AVIKVGTDEYFVTN
-428 ASTTITTTPTGTDK
+428 ASTTTTTSGTSAPIV

-465 DGKVLLHIHPSV
+465 EGKVLLHIHPSV
-477 IDTEEQN
+477 IDTEEQ
-484 KVIDMGTTG
+484 KKTIDVGTADP
-493 GKLQLPLAKSS
+493 LILPLAKSS